1 MKLKKLLSLTLTGAM
16 ALSMLAGC
24 GGNPESQ
31 ATQTSAQGDSTDGGA
46 DASGDSGSVDSGTA
60 DASDDGADS
69 GEMTEITVVLRTLG
83 TVDESASEA
92 VEEAVNEITQ
102 KEINVAVDLMWVDS
116 AKYETQVPMMIT
128 GNEKMDLMMFTPN
141 PSTTF
146 NTMMAQNQLMDITDY
161 LNEYGPEITNT
172 LGEDL
177 LAATSKDGRIY
188 GVGNYGP
195 LTFKA
200 MLLVR
205 RDLAD
210 AAGVTQ
216 DLENATTWT
225 EVHDAIQAISEQSG
239 QGLVNADVNGSVL
252 MANPALCAGENFSD
266 GYVYD
271 NLGDSANMFMANK
284 ETGKVECMYFNEDVK
299 EVLRR
304 TYDWYQD
311 GLIYKDAAMSQDFGA
326 TLLKNGVGCG
336 LLTTTEVGGEQTTI
350 ATTGYDMIVINPV
363 DESASMITTGNLTK
377 FGFCVPVTALE
388 PEAAIKFLNLLYTEG
403 SGLGDLLSWGIE
415 GRDYVVNDEGL
426 ADYPEGVTAESVS
439 YHIADFLYGNRLNIT
454 PWAGNEANVR
464 QLQEEANEAAA
475 VSPYLGF
482 NVDNTGLEAT
492 LTACINVFE
501 KYKTTILSGS
511 CTGDF
516 DAYYQ
521 EFLDELT
528 ANGIDELVSAYQA
541 QLDEWV
547 ANNQ

>member
-1 MKLKKLLSLTLTGAM
+1 MKCKKLLSMLLTGAM
-16 ALSMLAGC
+16 AASLLAGC
-24 GGNPESQ
+24 GGNPESE
-31 ATQTSAQGDSTDGGA
+31 AQPSGQSQNGQE
-46 DASGDSGSVDSGTA
+46 ASGGGEEGGQDSSGNEGNA
-60 DASDDGADS
+60 AAGS

-83 TVDESASEA
+83 TVDESASAA

-102 KEINVAVDLMWVDS
+102 SRINVAVDLMWIDS

-128 GNEKMDLMMFTPN
+128 GSEKMDLMMFTPN
-141 PSTTF
+141 PSTTY
-146 NTMMAQNQLMDITDY
+146 NTLMAQNQIMDITDY
-161 LNEYGPEITNT
+161 LDEYGPEIKNT
-172 LGEDL
+172 LGDEL
-177 LAATSKDGRIY
+177 LAATSKDGRVY

-216 DLENATTWT
+216 DLENAATWT
-225 EVHDAIQAISEQSG
+225 EVKDAIKAISDQSG
-239 QGLVNADVNGSVL
+239 LGLVNADVNGSVL
-252 MANPALCAGENFSD
+252 MANPALCSGENFSD

-271 NLGDSANMFMANK
+271 NLGDSSNMFMANK
-284 ETGKVECMYFNEDVK
+284 ETGKVECMYFDEDVK

-304 TYDWYQD
+304 TYDWYHE
-311 GLIYKDAAMSQDFGA
+311 GLVYKDAAMSQDFGA

-336 LLTTTEVGGEQTTI
+336 MMTTTEVGGEQTSI
-350 ATTGYDMIVINPV
+350 ATTGYDMIVLNPV

-388 PEAAIKFLNLLYTEG
+388 PEAAIKFLNLLYTAD

-415 GRDYVVNDEGL
+415 GRDYVINEDGL
-426 ADYPEGVTAESVS
+426 ADYPEGVTAETVQ

-454 PWAGNEANVR
+454 PWAGNEPNVR
-464 QLQEEANEAAA
+464 EIQKEANEAAE

-482 NVDNTGLEAT
+482 NVDNTGLEST

-501 KYKTTILSGS
+501 KYKTTVLSGS
-511 CTGDF
+511 TTQDF
-516 DAYYQ
+516 DTYYQ

-528 ANGIDELVSAYQA
+528 ANGIDELVAAYQA
-541 QLDEWV
+541 QLDEWLA
-547 ANNQ
+547 ANGK